1 MIKCSGCRKEKE
13 VINFTKGEKILKKCL
28 ECREKSKK
36 WKDNNKERI
45 SLYNK
50 MTVDN
55 RNNKK
60 ETCVVVLAKKP
71 DEEVWKEYKSQREAA
86 TVLNL
91 RTSNINKV
99 IKGHLKT
106 TGGYL
111 FKTETKAAPKTDT
124 PSWEQIKKDNDF
136 EDMVKGKPSSHRVL
150 HEEKNNIMGKKCCTC
165 KEWREL
171 TEFNKSSSHWD
182 KLRNECKD
190 CLVNWRKDNRKK
202 IQAGNT
208 KYEKNRKLTDPE
220 FKLLLTLRSR
230 LKSALKRKNVKK
242 GSSTLELTG
251 CELPFLKEYLEDQFT
266 EGMTWENHGLW
277 HVDHIQP
284 CCSFDLQN
292 LEEQQTCFHYTNL
305 QPLWAKD
312 NLSKGGG
319 DF

>member
-86 TVLNL
+86 KVLNL
-91 RTSNINKV
+91 RTPNINKV

-136 EDMVKGKPSSHRVL
+136 EDMVKGKPSNHRVL

-190 CLVNWRKDNRKK
+190 CLVNWRRKQK
-202 IQAGNT
+202 
-208 KYEKNRKLTDPE
+208 KLVE
-220 FKLLLTLRSR
+220 RM
-230 LKSALKRKNVKK
+230 
-242 GSSTLELTG
+242 
-251 CELPFLKEYLEDQFT
+251 YY
-266 EGMTWENHGLW
+266 
-277 HVDHIQP
+277 I
-284 CCSFDLQN
+284 
-292 LEEQQTCFHYTNL
+292 
-305 QPLWAKD
+305 
-312 NLSKGGG
+312 
-319 DF
+319 